1 MREAVGAAAAGE
13 VCSGANPN
21 MVVILDTLRIPRG
34 VPPGDYVLGMRWD
47 CEVSAQVWAA
57 CADVTIA
64 AALGA

>member
-1 MREAVGAAAAGE
+1 
-13 VCSGANPN
+13 